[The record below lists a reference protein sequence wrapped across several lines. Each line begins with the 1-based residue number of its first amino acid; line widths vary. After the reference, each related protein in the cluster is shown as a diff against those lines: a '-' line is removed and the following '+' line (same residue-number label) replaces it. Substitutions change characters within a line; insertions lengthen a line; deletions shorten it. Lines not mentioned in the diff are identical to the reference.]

1 MTEHFET
8 CYLIAYP
15 DPASPLGKA
24 LRARGLW
31 QATLKGAPIPADLH
45 GMNGTPWTCGWGS
58 TGPDVFEGIVWTQSH
73 ADSRLTIQLDEAA
86 DEVDRLVKVV
96 LTAGQKAALVDFTY
110 NEGDEHL
117 ATSTLLKLLNAGN
130 YQSAADALLEWDM
143 AGGEKLPGLDARRH
157 ANRTLFLT
165 GAWQP

>member
-1 MTEHFET
+1 
-8 CYLIAYP
+8 
-15 DPASPLGKA
+15 
-24 LRARGLW
+24 
-31 QATLKGAPIPADLH
+31 
-45 GMNGTPWTCGWGS
+45 
-58 TGPDVFEGIVWTQSH
+58 VWTQAH

-96 LTAGQKAALVDFTY
+96 LTPAQKAALVDFTY

-117 ATSTLLKLLNAGN
+117 ATSTLLKLLNAGD

-143 AGGEKLPGLDARRH
+143 AGGEKLPGLDARRQ

-165 GAWQP
+165 GAWKP

>member
-24 LRARGLW
+24 LRARGAW
-31 QATLKGAPIPADLH
+31 QATLKGAAIPADL
-45 GMNGTPWTCGWGS
+45 GYLSGAPWTCGWGS
-58 TGPDVFEGIVWTQSH
+58 TGPDIVEGIVWTQAH
-73 ADSRLTIQLDEAA
+73 ADSQLTIRLDEAA
-86 DEVDRLVKVV
+86 DVVDRLVKVV
-96 LTAGQKAALVDFTY
+96 LTPAQKAALVDFTY
-110 NEGDEHL
+110 NEGEGHL
-117 ATSTLLKLLNAGN
+117 ASSTLLKLLNAGN
-130 YQSAADALLEWDM
+130 YQSCADGLLEWDM